1 MRSFIR
7 NWIFRFQSR
16 SELFSDNLIKKL
28 EITIENNSKR
38 NEYQNITF
46 DDKSREFY
54 FQILFETFIP
64 SVNPFESKIHLLHY
78 LKLLL
83 EGIFHYGKK
92 NNSRVHEQQF
102 TNSTGIPVRTASY
115 ELVIETV
122 SNIVRDRSSKRIG
135 II

>member
-28 EITIENNSKR
+28 E
-38 NEYQNITF
+38 ITF

-83 EGIFHYGKK
+83 GGIFHYGKK

-102 TNSTGIPVRTASY
+102 INSTGIPVRTTSY

>member
-28 EITIENNSKR
+28 EIT
-38 NEYQNITF
+38 F

-64 SVNPFESKIHLLHY
+64 SVNLFESKIHLLHY

-102 TNSTGIPVRTASY
+102 TNSTGIPVRTTSY